1 MVEETRNIQST
12 EGKIL
17 TGMRWLSSHPFRTN
31 MEEALRK
38 TFLNNNQMDDYD
50 DDNTNQHL
58 LSFALWE
65 MLS

>member
-1 MVEETRNIQST
+1 
-12 EGKIL
+12 
-17 TGMRWLSSHPFRTN
+17 